1 MIAVIISYNY
11 LTKTIL
17 EVTIMEN
24 NTNSNNKNLI
34 SDAVVIEF
42 LHTVRDVLITFIK
55 EHYANHPK
63 RLTDKEEQ

>member
-1 MIAVIISYNY
+1 
-11 LTKTIL
+11 
-17 EVTIMEN
+17 MEN

-55 EHYANHPK
+55 EHYANRPK